1 MSANTVKKT
10 FVNIYLATT
19 DSGSGDTV
27 CVPTPEISAER
38 YERSKLDA
46 ILAAIVPCL
55 DSGVAIKSVKKVEGY
70 VVSEE

>member
-19 DSGSGDTV
+19 DFDSV
-27 CVPTPEISAER
+27 CVPTPEINAEH
-38 YERSKLDA
+38 YDRSKLDA

-55 DSGVAIKSVKKVEGY
+55 DSGVTIKAVKRVEGY
-70 VVSEE
+70 IVSEE